1 MYRPNFIILFYRSAK
16 MIELKR
22 IDITFTL
29 SNNQVFISKLQMG
42 LKKKKLWKLL
52 FLWTVNLHNS
62 AAFCRINSAELEQ
75 NILFKKRKE
84 LEPKYAN
91 PLQILSY

>member
-1 MYRPNFIILFYRSAK
+1 MYRPSFIILFYRSAK

-42 LKKKKLWKLL
+42 LKKDQKKTYENCSFFGL
-52 FLWTVNLHNS
+52 
-62 AAFCRINSAELEQ
+62 
-75 NILFKKRKE
+75 
-84 LEPKYAN
+84 
-91 PLQILSY
+91 